1 MNIIYL
7 NTERLRRESKKSRSL
22 IVRMA
27 RALRDGYAI
36 SSDLELAP
44 LLGYQEALSNES
56 ALERFI
62 VDELQVLDEQLAQS
76 VFSALCDRLQ
86 RRLTLLPLH
95 MQGGLL

>member
-1 MNIIYL
+1 MRVIYL
-7 NTERLRRESKKSRSL
+7 NEERMRRQSKKSRSL
-22 IVRMA
+22 IMRMA

-36 SSDLELAP
+36 SPDLELAP
-44 LLGYQEALSNES
+44 LLGYQEELSNEG

-62 VDELQVLDEQLAQS
+62 VEELQVLDEQLAQS

>member
-1 MNIIYL
+1 MKVIYFYE
-7 NTERLRRESKKSRSL
+7 ERMRRQNKKSRSL

-36 SSDLELAP
+36 SPDLELAP
-44 LLGYQEALSNES
+44 LLGYQEELSNEG

-76 VFSALCDRLQ
+76 IFSALCDRLQ